1 MDYKTIEIQTG
12 QGVAVLWL
20 NRPEVRNAFN
30 ETMIAELTSA
40 FGELEA
46 HPGVRAVVL
55 AGHGKVFCA
64 GADLNWMKKIAEL
77 GLDENRKDAMAFGAM
92 LNRLHALKK
101 PTVARIHGAA
111 FAGGMGLA
119 AACDIAVAST
129 DTEFCMSEV
138 RLGLSPATV
147 GPYVLAAMGERAAQR
162 YFLTAERFTAAEAYR
177 IGFVQELA
185 RPEELDATV
194 NSILGELV
202 QGAPGAHAA
211 TKELIR
217 SVARRPIAPELIA
230 DMAGRIARARASDE
244 GKEGVHAFLE
254 KRSTVRSPT
263 GRSESVPLKPRKA
276 TCAAIASSTP
286 RRARGPKPSTPVT
299 VSSRRTRSS
308 PRAASAPASPLSGH
322 RQPQFARW
330 ATSPR
335 RRRSW
340 ERPGCRSC
348 PAITEAIR
356 RPTSWGRKP
365 GASVFRSLSSLVP
378 AAAAKACAWSSAKEI
393 STRRSPRAGARPC
406 RPSATSACCSK
417 NISSGRGTSRSRSS
431 PTGTAAAFRC
441 SSATARCSGA
451 IRKCSRRR
459 RRPA

>member
-1 MDYKTIEIQTG
+1 MTYKTIDIQIG

-46 HPGVRAVVL
+46 HPEVRAVVL

-64 GADLNWMKKIAEL
+64 GADLNWMKKMAEL
-77 GLDENRKDAMAFGAM
+77 GFDENRKDAMAFGTM

-147 GPYVLAAMGERAAQR
+147 SPYVLAAMGERAAQR

-202 QGAPGAHAA
+202 QGAPGAHAT

-217 SVARRPIAPELIA
+217 SVARRPITPELIA
-230 DMAGRIARARASDE
+230 DMAGRIASARASGE
-244 GKEGVHAFLE
+244 GKEGVRAFLE
-254 KRSTVRSPT
+254 KRSPAWMPQT
-263 GRSESVPLKPRKA
+263 KPRK
-276 TCAAIASSTP
+276 
-286 RRARGPKPSTPVT
+286 
-299 VSSRRTRSS
+299 
-308 PRAASAPASPLSGH
+308 
-322 RQPQFARW
+322 
-330 ATSPR
+330 
-335 RRRSW
+335 
-340 ERPGCRSC
+340 
-348 PAITEAIR
+348 
-356 RPTSWGRKP
+356 
-365 GASVFRSLSSLVP
+365 
-378 AAAAKACAWSSAKEI
+378 
-393 STRRSPRAGARPC
+393 GAR
-406 RPSATSACCSK
+406 K
-417 NISSGRGTSRSRSS
+417 
-431 PTGTAAAFRC
+431 
-441 SSATARCSGA
+441 
-451 IRKCSRRR
+451 KK
-459 RRPA
+459 

>member
-46 HPGVRAVVL
+46 HPEVRAVVL
-55 AGHGKVFCA
+55 AGQGKVFCA
-64 GADLNWMKKIAEL
+64 GADLNWMKKMAEL
-77 GLDENRKDAMAFGAM
+77 GFDENRKDAMAFGAM
-92 LNRLHALKK
+92 LNRLHLLKK

-111 FAGGMGLA
+111 FAGGMGL
-119 AACDIAVAST
+119 AVAST

-147 GPYVLAAMGERAAQR
+147 SPYVLAAMGERAAQR

-217 SVARRPIAPELIA
+217 SVARRPITPELIA

-244 GKEGVHAFLE
+244 GKEGVRAFLE
-254 KRSTVRSPT
+254 KRSPAWMPQT
-263 GRSESVPLKPRKA
+263 KPKKGAKRK
-276 TCAAIASSTP
+276 
-286 RRARGPKPSTPVT
+286 K
-299 VSSRRTRSS
+299 
-308 PRAASAPASPLSGH
+308 
-322 RQPQFARW
+322 
-330 ATSPR
+330 
-335 RRRSW
+335 
-340 ERPGCRSC
+340 
-348 PAITEAIR
+348 
-356 RPTSWGRKP
+356 
-365 GASVFRSLSSLVP
+365 
-378 AAAAKACAWSSAKEI
+378 
-393 STRRSPRAGARPC
+393 
-406 RPSATSACCSK
+406 
-417 NISSGRGTSRSRSS
+417 
-431 PTGTAAAFRC
+431 
-441 SSATARCSGA
+441 
-451 IRKCSRRR
+451 
-459 RRPA
+459 

>member
-64 GADLNWMKKIAEL
+64 GADLNWMKKMAEL
-77 GLDENRKDAMAFGAM
+77 GFDENRKDAMAFGAM

-147 GPYVLAAMGERAAQR
+147 SPYVLAAMGERAAQR

-177 IGFVQELA
+177 IGFVQEL
-185 RPEELDATV
+185 
-194 NSILGELV
+194 V

-211 TKELIR
+211 AKELIR
-217 SVARRPIAPELIA
+217 SVARRPITPELIA

-244 GKEGVHAFLE
+244 GKEGVRAFLE
-254 KRSTVRSPT
+254 KRSPAWMPQT
-263 GRSESVPLKPRKA
+263 KPKKGAKRK
-276 TCAAIASSTP
+276 
-286 RRARGPKPSTPVT
+286 K
-299 VSSRRTRSS
+299 
-308 PRAASAPASPLSGH
+308 
-322 RQPQFARW
+322 
-330 ATSPR
+330 
-335 RRRSW
+335 
-340 ERPGCRSC
+340 
-348 PAITEAIR
+348 
-356 RPTSWGRKP
+356 
-365 GASVFRSLSSLVP
+365 
-378 AAAAKACAWSSAKEI
+378 
-393 STRRSPRAGARPC
+393 
-406 RPSATSACCSK
+406 
-417 NISSGRGTSRSRSS
+417 
-431 PTGTAAAFRC
+431 
-441 SSATARCSGA
+441 
-451 IRKCSRRR
+451 
-459 RRPA
+459 